1 MKKYFHTYENLYK
14 KYNSKKVMKKLF
26 RIACAAACMAVMP
39 LSAQQL
45 AFPGAEGFGKYAV
58 GGRNGSVYHVTNL
71 NDSGAGSLRDAVS
84 QPNRIVV
91 FDVAGVIKLES
102 RLVFKNNLYVAGQ
115 TAPGEGITVYGN
127 GVSFSGA
134 NNTIVRY
141 LRFRMGVGGDS
152 GKDAAGVANG
162 TNMIF
167 DHLSVSWGRDET
179 FSISSD
185 GKGDLGN
192 ITIQN
197 SIMSQGLLTH
207 SAGGLMQ
214 ADNITL
220 YRNLYADNSTRNNKI
235 KGKNQ
240 YVNNIV
246 YNWQNGAYIMGGDS
260 EGTSYCIAE
269 GNLFINGPA
278 KGGNAFTGGNAD
290 YHLYANDNWQDR
302 NMDGVLNPYDIPQGE
317 YSGGPTFHTARF
329 DYPEVELWKSS
340 ELIEKSLPVVGAS
353 LPYRDYADWY
363 VINEVLSFGKKGGL
377 ISRES
382 SLPFG
387 APSDWKLW
395 GGEKRTD
402 TDGDGMP
409 DAWETAN
416 GTDPAKNDAMVIT
429 ANGYANIEN
438 YINSITVADRQA
450 YLRTPLCLEATA
462 STQNSLTLGWLNYTE
477 GEEGVIV
484 EMQRDGAFVE
494 VGRTAAD
501 ASSFMVEGLEPGN
514 AYVFRVRAFAGEQYS
529 GYTSEVTMK
538 TRPVPT
544 EMIDIAT
551 YEPDYTWS
559 AVNGAWDMQSLNWN
573 DMVAAYTDGS
583 KVLIAPATAA
593 SITIDEIV
601 IPEAVVVNSD
611 SLVTIS
617 GSGAIAGTGSVNK
630 AGAGKLVLGTAN
642 TYTGATVLYGGTI
655 EFSTLKDA
663 AVPSSIG
670 ASEEFAQNWIWSGGT
685 WLYTGGSTST
695 NRSAKIYEP
704 TEFNIAKTGNTVT
717 MNGSLEGDGDFILN
731 GKGQLTVGT
740 TNFFKHTGKTILKGS
755 TLYLST
761 IDIAKAGI
769 GSSSKLVMAGGT
781 LKTKGDNNNYETY
794 AFPIE
799 VQEGTTSYFAPHRNC
814 YITSK
819 VTGSGTIQIDIPYL
833 REYIKGDWGSF
844 TGRIIAN
851 GVNSNTSE
859 GSLFLLNGNGNDFPK
874 ATVELKGCAHLAGWT
889 TNCDFEIGG
898 ISGDKGTYIRGSSK
912 NTSGFTCS
920 YTVGGANTDETFNGV
935 INNLSSS
942 STREGTVSI
951 KKVGSGDWRLTGAN
965 VYKGSTTVSGGR
977 LIINGSHTGTG
988 AITVNNG
995 ATLCGK
1001 GKVAG
1006 KVTVN
1011 AGGTVAVGDTVF
1023 NRSDVF
1029 TMTNGATIKA
1039 GGIVQVPLS
1048 RTASLNRAS
1057 KIKFGGITKI
1067 TDAILQLDM
1076 TDVIADLVVNSSFT
1090 IFDVSSATSITGNFK
1105 EIVPAV
1111 PAEGLVWDTSSLLT
1125 DGKIYIRDASGI
1137 QAVTNEQ
1144 VKVSGFVDNELY
1156 IQIPEKAQVTIY
1168 SVAGTKLV
1176 SKEVDESDVALNV
1189 ENLSSGMYIVDI
1201 QMNDVRLSR
1210 RFIKK

>member
-1 MKKYFHTYENLYK
+1 
-14 KYNSKKVMKKLF
+14 MKKLF
-26 RIACAAACMAVMP
+26 RIACAAACMAVIP

-71 NDSGAGSLRDAVS
+71 NDSGTGSLRDAVS

-91 FDVAGVIKLES
+91 FDVAGVIKLQS

-134 NNTIVRY
+134 SNTIVRY
-141 LRFRMGVGGDS
+141 LRFRMGVNGDS
-152 GKDAAGVANG
+152 GKDAAGVSNG

-246 YNWQNGAYIMGGDS
+246 YNWQNGCYIMGGDS

-302 NMDGVLNPYDIPQGE
+302 NMDGVLNPYDIPQSE
-317 YSGGPTFHTARF
+317 YSGGPTFHTTRF
-329 DYPEVELWKSS
+329 DYPVVELWKSS
-340 ELIEKSLPVVGAS
+340 ELIEKSLPIVGAS

-387 APSDWKLW
+387 SPDGWNLW
-395 GGEKRTD
+395 AGEKRTD

-409 DAWETAN
+409 DAWETDN

-438 YINSITVADRQA
+438 YINSITIVDRQA
-450 YLRTPLCLEATA
+450 HLRTPLCLEAAA

-477 GEEGVIV
+477 GEEGIIV
-484 EMQRDGAFVE
+484 EMKRDGAFVE
-494 VGRTAAD
+494 VGRTGAD
-501 ASSFMVEGLEPGN
+501 ASSFMVEGLEPGS

-551 YEPDYTWS
+551 YDPDYTWS
-559 AVNGAWDMQSLNWN
+559 AVNGSWDMQSLNWN

-593 SITIDEIV
+593 SITINETV
-601 IPEAVVVNSD
+601 APEAVVVNSD

-630 AGAGKLVLGTAN
+630 AGDGKLVLGTSN

-655 EFSTLKDA
+655 ELSSLKDA
-663 AVPSSIG
+663 AVASSIG
-670 ASEEFAQNWIWSGGT
+670 ASEEFGQNWIWSGGT

-851 GVNSNTSE
+851 GVNSKASE

-951 KKVGSGDWRLTGAN
+951 KKVGSGDWRLTGTN
-965 VYKGSTTVSGGR
+965 VYKGTTTVSGGR

-1011 AGGTVAVGDTVF
+1011 AGGTVAVGDTLF

-1029 TMTNGATIKA
+1029 TLSNGATIKA
-1039 GGIVQVPLS
+1039 GGIVKVPIA
-1048 RTASLNRAS
+1048 RTSVNRAS
-1057 KIKFGGITKI
+1057 KIKFGGTTTI
-1067 TDAILQLDM
+1067 TDAVLELDM
-1076 TDVIADLVVNSSFT
+1076 TEVTSEFVANSSFT
-1090 IFDVSSATSITGNFK
+1090 IFDIPSSISITGNFK

-1111 PAEGLVWDTSSLLT
+1111 PAEGLVWDISTLLT
-1125 DGKIYIRDASGI
+1125 DGKIYVRDAAGI
-1137 QAVTNEQ
+1137 STPEDVI
-1144 VKVSGFVDNELY
+1144 KVSGVVDDELY
-1156 IQIPEKAQVTIY
+1156 IHLPKKAIGIIY
-1168 SVAGTKLV
+1168 SVGGTRIDT
-1176 SKEVDESDVALNV
+1176 EVIEEGDVAWSV
-1189 ENLSSGMYIVDI
+1189 GHLSSGMYVLDI
-1201 QMNDVRLSR
+1201 KMGDTRITR

>member
-1 MKKYFHTYENLYK
+1 MVDILFLFQLFGLLRFLFLVGAGDELLQTAHLVRVNALVLLIHVVGIVVGTAVQILNKGGQRAVIFLRCILFFRQGFGGEGNDLGTSAGDREKFRAVVEGFFRF
-14 KYNSKKVMKKLF
+14 F
-26 RIACAAACMAVMP
+26 RI
-39 LSAQQL
+39 LGGESIL
-45 AFPGAEGFGKYAV
+45 RRGLIPGNFG
-58 GGRNGSVYHVTNL
+58 GGI
-71 NDSGAGSLRDAVS
+71 ALRGE
-84 QPNRIVV
+84 
-91 FDVAGVIKLES
+91 FFLL
-102 RLVFKNNLYVAGQ
+102 RLVFRFEIDTGECDDVA
-115 TAPGEGITVYGN
+115 
-127 GVSFSGA
+127 
-134 NNTIVRY
+134 
-141 LRFRMGVGGDS
+141 
-152 GKDAAGVANG
+152 
-162 TNMIF
+162 
-167 DHLSVSWGRDET
+167 
-179 FSISSD
+179 
-185 GKGDLGN
+185 
-192 ITIQN
+192 
-197 SIMSQGLLTH
+197 
-207 SAGGLMQ
+207 
-214 ADNITL
+214 
-220 YRNLYADNSTRNNKI
+220 
-235 KGKNQ
+235 
-240 YVNNIV
+240 
-246 YNWQNGAYIMGGDS
+246 
-260 EGTSYCIAE
+260 
-269 GNLFINGPA
+269 
-278 KGGNAFTGGNAD
+278 
-290 YHLYANDNWQDR
+290 
-302 NMDGVLNPYDIPQGE
+302 
-317 YSGGPTFHTARF
+317 
-329 DYPEVELWKSS
+329 
-340 ELIEKSLPVVGAS
+340 
-353 LPYRDYADWY
+353 
-363 VINEVLSFGKKGGL
+363 FG
-377 ISRES
+377 
-382 SLPFG
+382 
-387 APSDWKLW
+387 
-395 GGEKRTD
+395 
-402 TDGDGMP
+402 
-409 DAWETAN
+409 
-416 GTDPAKNDAMVIT
+416 
-429 ANGYANIEN
+429 
-438 YINSITVADRQA
+438 
-450 YLRTPLCLEATA
+450 
-462 STQNSLTLGWLNYTE
+462 
-477 GEEGVIV
+477 
-484 EMQRDGAFVE
+484 
-494 VGRTAAD
+494 
-501 ASSFMVEGLEPGN
+501 
-514 AYVFRVRAFAGEQYS
+514 
-529 GYTSEVTMK
+529 
-538 TRPVPT
+538 
-544 EMIDIAT
+544 
-551 YEPDYTWS
+551 
-559 AVNGAWDMQSLNWN
+559 
-573 DMVAAYTDGS
+573 YTDGS
-583 KVLIAPATAA
+583 KVLIAPATPA
-593 SITIDEIV
+593 SITIDETV
-601 IPEAVVVNSD
+601 TPEAVVVNSD

-799 VQEGTTSYFAPHRNC
+799 VQEGTTSYFVPHRNC

-851 GVNSNTSE
+851 GVNTKASE

-1090 IFDVSSATSITGNFK
+1090 IFDVSSAT
-1105 EIVPAV
+1105 
-1111 PAEGLVWDTSSLLT
+1111 
-1125 DGKIYIRDASGI
+1125 YYR
-1137 QAVTNEQ
+1137 
-1144 VKVSGFVDNELY
+1144 
-1156 IQIPEKAQVTIY
+1156 
-1168 SVAGTKLV
+1168 
-1176 SKEVDESDVALNV
+1176 
-1189 ENLSSGMYIVDI
+1189 
-1201 QMNDVRLSR
+1201 
-1210 RFIKK
+1210 

>member
-1 MKKYFHTYENLYK
+1 
-14 KYNSKKVMKKLF
+14 MKKLF
-26 RIACAAACMAVMP
+26 HIACTLACMAVMP
-39 LSAQQL
+39 SSAQQL

-84 QPNRIVV
+84 QSNRIVV

-134 NNTIVRY
+134 DNTIVRY

-302 NMDGVLNPYDIPQGE
+302 NMDGVLNPYDIPQSE
-317 YSGGPTFHTARF
+317 YSGGPTFHNARF

-340 ELIEKSLPVVGAS
+340 ELIEKSLPTVGAS

-409 DAWETAN
+409 DAWESAN
-416 GTDPAKNDAMVIT
+416 GTDPAKNDAMVIA

-494 VGRTAAD
+494 AGRTAAD
-501 ASSFMVEGLEPGN
+501 ASSFVIGGLEPGT
-514 AYVFRVRAFAGEQYS
+514 AYVFRVRAFAGEEYS
-529 GYTSEVTMK
+529 DYSSEVTMK

-593 SITIDEIV
+593 SITIDETVTPESVV
-601 IPEAVVVNSD
+601 INSD
-611 SLVTIS
+611 SLVTIT

-630 AGAGKLVLGTAN
+630 AGAGTLVLGTSN
-642 TYTGATVLYGGTI
+642 TYTGATVLYGGVI
-655 EFSTLKDA
+655 ELPTLKSA
-663 AVPSSIG
+663 AVASSIG
-670 ASEEFAQNWIWSGGT
+670 ASEEFSQNWIWSGGT

-695 NRSAKIYEP
+695 NRSAKLYEP
-704 TEFNIAKTGNTVT
+704 TEFNIANSSATVT
-717 MNGSLEGDGDFILN
+717 MSGALEGDGDFIL
-731 GKGQLTVGT
+731 GGAGQLTVSNTG
-740 TNFFKHTGKTILKGS
+740 FFGHKGKTILEGG

-761 IDIAKAGI
+761 VDVAKAGI
-769 GSSSKLVMAGGT
+769 GSSSGLVLAGGT
-781 LKTKGDNNNYETY
+781 LRTKGENSNYETY
-794 AFPIE
+794 SFPIE
-799 VQEGTTSYFAPHRNC
+799 VQEGSTSYFAPHRNC

-833 REYIKGDWGSF
+833 REYIKGDWSGF

-851 GVNSNTSE
+851 GVNSNNSE

-874 ATVELKGCAHLAGWT
+874 GTVELKGNAHLAGWT

-951 KKVGSGDWRLTGAN
+951 KKVGNGDWRLTGTN
-965 VYKGSTTVSGGR
+965 VYKGTTTVSGGR

-988 AITVNNG
+988 AITVNKG

-1011 AGGTVAVGDTVF
+1011 AGGMIAVGDTVF
-1023 NRSDVF
+1023 DRNDVF
-1029 TMTNGATIKA
+1029 TLTNGATLKA
-1039 GGIVQVPLS
+1039 GAIVQVPIARPL
-1048 RTASLNRAS
+1048 SLNRAS
-1057 KIKFGGITKI
+1057 KIKFGGSTTI
-1067 TDAILQLDM
+1067 TDAVLQLDM
-1076 TDVIADLVVNSSFT
+1076 TEVVADLVVNSSFT
-1090 IFDVSSATSITGNFK
+1090 IFDLSSATSIKGNFK
-1105 EIVPAV
+1105 EIIPAV
-1111 PAEGLVWDTSSLLT
+1111 PAEGLAWDTSSLLT
-1125 DGKIYIRDASGI
+1125 DGKLYIRDASGI
-1137 QAVTNEQ
+1137 QSVTDEALHISS
-1144 VKVSGFVDNELY
+1144 VVDDELY
-1156 IQIPEKAQVTIY
+1156 IQVPDAACVTIY
-1168 SVAGTKLV
+1168 SVAG
-1176 SKEVDESDVALNV
+1176 SKIDAKDIDNGNTTWNV
-1189 ENLSSGMYIVDI
+1189 EHLSSGLYIVDL
-1201 QMNDVRLSR
+1201 QMGGSRFSR

>member
-1 MKKYFHTYENLYK
+1 
-14 KYNSKKVMKKLF
+14 
-26 RIACAAACMAVMP
+26 
-39 LSAQQL
+39 
-45 AFPGAEGFGKYAV
+45 
-58 GGRNGSVYHVTNL
+58 
-71 NDSGAGSLRDAVS
+71 
-84 QPNRIVV
+84 
-91 FDVAGVIKLES
+91 
-102 RLVFKNNLYVAGQ
+102 
-115 TAPGEGITVYGN
+115 
-127 GVSFSGA
+127 
-134 NNTIVRY
+134 
-141 LRFRMGVGGDS
+141 
-152 GKDAAGVANG
+152 
-162 TNMIF
+162 
-167 DHLSVSWGRDET
+167 
-179 FSISSD
+179 
-185 GKGDLGN
+185 
-192 ITIQN
+192 
-197 SIMSQGLLTH
+197 
-207 SAGGLMQ
+207 
-214 ADNITL
+214 
-220 YRNLYADNSTRNNKI
+220 
-235 KGKNQ
+235 
-240 YVNNIV
+240 
-246 YNWQNGAYIMGGDS
+246 
-260 EGTSYCIAE
+260 
-269 GNLFINGPA
+269 
-278 KGGNAFTGGNAD
+278 
-290 YHLYANDNWQDR
+290 
-302 NMDGVLNPYDIPQGE
+302 
-317 YSGGPTFHTARF
+317 
-329 DYPEVELWKSS
+329 
-340 ELIEKSLPVVGAS
+340 
-353 LPYRDYADWY
+353 
-363 VINEVLSFGKKGGL
+363 
-377 ISRES
+377 
-382 SLPFG
+382 
-387 APSDWKLW
+387 
-395 GGEKRTD
+395 
-402 TDGDGMP
+402 
-409 DAWETAN
+409 
-416 GTDPAKNDAMVIT
+416 
-429 ANGYANIEN
+429 
-438 YINSITVADRQA
+438 
-450 YLRTPLCLEATA
+450 
-462 STQNSLTLGWLNYTE
+462 
-477 GEEGVIV
+477 
-484 EMQRDGAFVE
+484 
-494 VGRTAAD
+494 
-501 ASSFMVEGLEPGN
+501 
-514 AYVFRVRAFAGEQYS
+514 
-529 GYTSEVTMK
+529 MK

-573 DMVAAYTDGS
+573 DMVAAYTDSS
-583 KVLIAPATAA
+583 KVLIAPATPA
-593 SITIDEIV
+593 SITIDETV
-601 IPEAVVVNSD
+601 TPEAVVVNSD

-965 VYKGSTTVSGGR
+965 VYKGTTTVSGGR

-1011 AGGTVAVGDTVF
+1011 AGGTVAVGDTLF
-1023 NRSDVF
+1023 DRSDVF

-1039 GGIVQVPLS
+1039 GGIVKVPIA
-1048 RTASLNRAS
+1048 RTSVNRAS
-1057 KIKFGGITKI
+1057 KIKFGGTTTI
-1067 TDAILQLDM
+1067 TDAVLELDM
-1076 TDVIADLVVNSSFT
+1076 TEVTSELVVNSSFT
-1090 IFDVSSATSITGNFK
+1090 IFDIPSSASITGNFK

-1111 PAEGLVWDTSSLLT
+1111 PAEGLVWDISTLLT
-1125 DGKIYIRDASGI
+1125 DGKIYVRDAAGI
-1137 QAVTNEQ
+1137 STPDDVIR
-1144 VKVSGFVDNELY
+1144 VSGVVEDELY
-1156 IQIPEKAQVTIY
+1156 IHLPQAAVGTIY
-1168 SVAGTKLV
+1168 SVDGTRIDT
-1176 SKEVDESDVALNV
+1176 EAIEGGDVAWSV
-1189 ENLSSGMYIVDI
+1189 AHLSSGMYVLDI
-1201 QMNDVRLSR
+1201 KMGDTRITR

>member
-1 MKKYFHTYENLYK
+1 
-14 KYNSKKVMKKLF
+14 MKKLF
-26 RIACAAACMAVMP
+26 RIACTLACMAVMP
-39 LSAQQL
+39 SSAQQL

-84 QPNRIVV
+84 QSNRIVV

-134 NNTIVRY
+134 DNTIVRY

-162 TNMIF
+162 ENMIF

-185 GKGDLGN
+185 GKGALGN

-302 NMDGVLNPYDIPQGE
+302 NMDGVLNPYDIPQSE
-317 YSGGPTFHTARF
+317 YSGGPTFHNARF

-340 ELIEKSLPVVGAS
+340 ELIEKSLPTVGAS

-409 DAWETAN
+409 DAWESAN
-416 GTDPAKNDAMVIT
+416 GTDPAKNDAMVIA

-438 YINSITVADRQA
+438 YINSITVTDRQA

-494 VGRTAAD
+494 AGRTAAD
-501 ASSFMVEGLEPGN
+501 ASSFVIGGLEPGT

-529 GYTSEVTMK
+529 GYSSEVTMK

-593 SITIDEIV
+593 SITIDETVTPESVV
-601 IPEAVVVNSD
+601 INSD
-611 SLVTIS
+611 SLVTIT

-630 AGAGKLVLGTAN
+630 AGAGTLVLGTSN
-642 TYTGATVLYGGTI
+642 TYTGATVLYGGVI
-655 EFSTLKDA
+655 ELPTLKNA
-663 AVPSSIG
+663 AMASSIG
-670 ASEEFAQNWIWSGGT
+670 ASEEFSQNWIWSGGT

-695 NRSAKIYEP
+695 NRSAKLYEP
-704 TEFNIAKTGNTVT
+704 TEFNIANSSATVT
-717 MNGSLEGDGDFILN
+717 MSGALEGDGDFILD
-731 GKGQLTVGT
+731 GAGQLTVSNTG
-740 TNFFKHTGKTILKGS
+740 FFGHKGKTILKGG

-761 IDIAKAGI
+761 VDVAKAGI
-769 GSSSKLVMAGGT
+769 GSSSGLVLAGGT
-781 LKTKGDNNNYETY
+781 LRTKGENSNYETY
-794 AFPIE
+794 SFPIE
-799 VQEGTTSYFAPHRNC
+799 VQEGSTSYFAPHRNC

-833 REYIKGDWGSF
+833 REYIQGDWSGF

-859 GSLFLLNGNGNDFPK
+859 GSLFLLNGNSNDFPK

-951 KKVGSGDWRLTGAN
+951 KKVGNGDWRLTGTN
-965 VYKGSTTVSGGR
+965 VYKGTTTVSGGR

-988 AITVNNG
+988 AITVNKG

-1011 AGGTVAVGDTVF
+1011 AGGMIAVGDTVF
-1023 NRSDVF
+1023 DRNDVF
-1029 TMTNGATIKA
+1029 TLTNGAALNA
-1039 GGIVQVPLS
+1039 GAIVQVPIARPL
-1048 RTASLNRAS
+1048 SLNRAS
-1057 KIKFGGITKI
+1057 KIKFGGSTTI
-1067 TDAILQLDM
+1067 TDAVLQLDM
-1076 TDVIADLVVNSSFT
+1076 TEVVADLVVNSSFT
-1090 IFDVSSATSITGNFK
+1090 IFDLSSATSIKGNFK
-1105 EIVPAV
+1105 EIIPAV
-1111 PAEGLVWDTSSLLT
+1111 PAEGLAWDTSSLLT
-1125 DGKIYIRDASGI
+1125 NGKLYIRDASGI
-1137 QAVTNEQ
+1137 QSVTDEALHI
-1144 VKVSGFVDNELY
+1144 SGVVDDELY
-1156 IQIPEKAQVTIY
+1156 IQVPDAACVTIY
-1168 SVAGTKLV
+1168 SVAGSKIDTK
-1176 SKEVDESDVALNV
+1176 DIDNGNTTWNV
-1189 ENLSSGMYIVDI
+1189 GHLSSGLYIVDVQI
-1201 QMNDVRLSR
+1201 DGSRFSR

>member
-1 MKKYFHTYENLYK
+1 
-14 KYNSKKVMKKLF
+14 MKKLF

-134 NNTIVRY
+134 SNTIVRY

-185 GKGDLGN
+185 GKGDLGS

-246 YNWQNGAYIMGGDS
+246 YNWQNGCYIMGGDS

-302 NMDGVLNPYDIPQGE
+302 NMDGVLNPYDIPQSE
-317 YSGGPTFHTARF
+317 YSGGPTFHTTRF
-329 DYPEVELWKSS
+329 DYPVVELWKSS

-387 APSDWKLW
+387 APDGWNLW
-395 GGEKRTD
+395 AGEKRTD

-416 GTDPAKNDAMVIT
+416 GTDPAKNDAMVIA

-438 YINSITVADRQA
+438 YINSITVADRQT

-484 EMQRDGAFVE
+484 EMKRDGAFVE

-529 GYTSEVTMK
+529 DYTSEVTMK
-538 TRPVPT
+538 TRLVPT

-559 AVNGAWDMQSLNWN
+559 VVNGAWDMQSLNWN

-593 SITIDEIV
+593 SITIDETV
-601 IPEAVVVNSD
+601 APEAVVVNSD

-630 AGAGKLVLGTAN
+630 AGDGKLVLGTSN

-655 EFSTLKDA
+655 ELSSLKDA
-663 AVPSSIG
+663 AVASSIG
-670 ASEEFAQNWIWSGGT
+670 ASEEFGQNWIWSGGT

-851 GVNSNTSE
+851 GVNSKASE

-951 KKVGSGDWRLTGAN
+951 KKVGSGDWRLTGTN
-965 VYKGSTTVSGGR
+965 VYKGTTTVSGGR

-1011 AGGTVAVGDTVF
+1011 AGGTVAVGDTLF

-1029 TMTNGATIKA
+1029 TLSNGATIKA
-1039 GGIVQVPLS
+1039 GGIVKVPIA
-1048 RTASLNRAS
+1048 RTSVNRAS
-1057 KIKFGGITKI
+1057 KIKFGGTTTI
-1067 TDAILQLDM
+1067 TDAVLELDM
-1076 TDVIADLVVNSSFT
+1076 TEVTSEFVANSSFT
-1090 IFDVSSATSITGNFK
+1090 IFDIPSSISITGNFK

-1111 PAEGLVWDTSSLLT
+1111 PAEGLVWDISTLLT
-1125 DGKIYIRDASGI
+1125 DGKIYVRDAAGI
-1137 QAVTNEQ
+1137 STPEDVI
-1144 VKVSGFVDNELY
+1144 KVSGVVDDELY
-1156 IQIPEKAQVTIY
+1156 IHLPKKAIGIIY
-1168 SVAGTKLV
+1168 SVDGTRIDT
-1176 SKEVDESDVALNV
+1176 EVIEEGDVAWSV
-1189 ENLSSGMYIVDI
+1189 GHLSSGMYVLDI
-1201 QMNDVRLSR
+1201 KMGDTRITR

>member
-1 MKKYFHTYENLYK
+1 
-14 KYNSKKVMKKLF
+14 MKKLF

-91 FDVAGVIKLES
+91 FDVAGVIKLQS

-134 NNTIVRY
+134 SNTIVRY
-141 LRFRMGVGGDS
+141 LRFRMGVNGDS
-152 GKDAAGVANG
+152 GKDAAGVSNG

-197 SIMSQGLLTH
+197 SIISQGLLTH

-246 YNWQNGAYIMGGDS
+246 YNWQNGCYIMGGDS

-302 NMDGVLNPYDIPQGE
+302 NMDGVLNPYDIPQSE
-317 YSGGPTFHTARF
+317 YSGGPTFHTTRF
-329 DYPEVELWKSS
+329 DYPVVELWKSS
-340 ELIEKSLPVVGAS
+340 ELIEKSLPIVGAS

-387 APSDWKLW
+387 SPDGWNLW
-395 GGEKRTD
+395 AGEKRTD

-409 DAWETAN
+409 DAWETDN

-438 YINSITVADRQA
+438 YINSITIVDRQA
-450 YLRTPLCLEATA
+450 HLRTPLCLEAAA

-477 GEEGVIV
+477 GEEGIIV
-484 EMQRDGAFVE
+484 EMKRDDAFVE
-494 VGRTAAD
+494 VGRTGAD
-501 ASSFMVEGLEPGN
+501 ASSFMVEGLEPGS

-593 SITIDEIV
+593 SITINETV
-601 IPEAVVVNSD
+601 APEAVVVNSD

-630 AGAGKLVLGTAN
+630 AGDGKLVLGTSN

-655 EFSTLKDA
+655 ELSSLKDA
-663 AVPSSIG
+663 AVASSIG
-670 ASEEFAQNWIWSGGT
+670 ASEEFGQNWIWSGGT

-851 GVNSNTSE
+851 GVNSKASE

-951 KKVGSGDWRLTGAN
+951 KKVGSGDWRLTGTN
-965 VYKGSTTVSGGR
+965 VYKGTTTVSGGR

-1011 AGGTVAVGDTVF
+1011 AGGTVAVGDTLF

-1029 TMTNGATIKA
+1029 TLSNGATIKA
-1039 GGIVQVPLS
+1039 GGIVKVPIA
-1048 RTASLNRAS
+1048 RTSVNRAS
-1057 KIKFGGITKI
+1057 KIKFGGTTTI
-1067 TDAILQLDM
+1067 TDAVLELDM
-1076 TDVIADLVVNSSFT
+1076 TEVTSEFVANSSFT
-1090 IFDVSSATSITGNFK
+1090 IFDIPSSISITGNFK

-1111 PAEGLVWDTSSLLT
+1111 PAEGLVWDISTLLT
-1125 DGKIYIRDASGI
+1125 DGKIYVRDAAGI
-1137 QAVTNEQ
+1137 STPEDVI
-1144 VKVSGFVDNELY
+1144 KVSGVVDDELY
-1156 IQIPEKAQVTIY
+1156 IHLPKKAIGIIY
-1168 SVAGTKLV
+1168 SVDGTRIDT
-1176 SKEVDESDVALNV
+1176 EVIEEGDVAWSV
-1189 ENLSSGMYIVDI
+1189 GHLSSGMYVLDI
-1201 QMNDVRLSR
+1201 KMGDTRITR

>member
-1 MKKYFHTYENLYK
+1 
-14 KYNSKKVMKKLF
+14 MKKLF

-91 FDVAGVIKLES
+91 FDVAGVIKLQS

-134 NNTIVRY
+134 SNTIVRY
-141 LRFRMGVGGDS
+141 LRFRMGVNGDS
-152 GKDAAGVANG
+152 GKDAAGVSNG

-197 SIMSQGLLTH
+197 SIISQGLLTH

-246 YNWQNGAYIMGGDS
+246 YNWQNGCYIMGGDS

-387 APSDWKLW
+387 APDGWNLW
-395 GGEKRTD
+395 AGEKRTD

-416 GTDPAKNDAMVIT
+416 GTDPAKNDAMVIA

-450 YLRTPLCLEATA
+450 YLRTPLCLEATT

-494 VGRTAAD
+494 VGRTGAD
-501 ASSFMVEGLEPGN
+501 ASSFMVEGLEPGS

-559 AVNGAWDMQSLNWN
+559 AVNGSWDMQSLNWN

-593 SITIDEIV
+593 SITINETV
-601 IPEAVVVNSD
+601 APVAVVVNSD

-630 AGAGKLVLGTAN
+630 AGDGKLVLGTSN

-655 EFSTLKDA
+655 ELSSLKDA
-663 AVPSSIG
+663 AVASSIG
-670 ASEEFAQNWIWSGGT
+670 ASEEFGQNWIWSGGT

-851 GVNSNTSE
+851 GVNSKASE

-951 KKVGSGDWRLTGAN
+951 KKVGSGDWRLTGTN
-965 VYKGSTTVSGGR
+965 VYKGTTTVSGGR

-1011 AGGTVAVGDTVF
+1011 AGGTVAVGDTLF

-1029 TMTNGATIKA
+1029 TLSNGATIKA
-1039 GGIVQVPLS
+1039 GGIVKVPIA
-1048 RTASLNRAS
+1048 RTSVNRAS
-1057 KIKFGGITKI
+1057 KIKFGGTTTI
-1067 TDAILQLDM
+1067 TDAVLELDM
-1076 TDVIADLVVNSSFT
+1076 TEVTSEFVANSSFT
-1090 IFDVSSATSITGNFK
+1090 IFDIPSSISITGNFK

-1111 PAEGLVWDTSSLLT
+1111 PAEGLVWDISTLLT
-1125 DGKIYIRDASGI
+1125 DGKIYVRDAAGI
-1137 QAVTNEQ
+1137 STPEDVI
-1144 VKVSGFVDNELY
+1144 KVSGVVDDELY
-1156 IQIPEKAQVTIY
+1156 IHLPKKAIGVIY
-1168 SVAGTKLV
+1168 SVDGTRIDT
-1176 SKEVDESDVALNV
+1176 EVIEEGDVAWSV
-1189 ENLSSGMYIVDI
+1189 GHLSSGMYVLDI
-1201 QMNDVRLSR
+1201 KMGDTRITR

>member
-1 MKKYFHTYENLYK
+1 
-14 KYNSKKVMKKLF
+14 MKKLF

-91 FDVAGVIKLES
+91 FDVAGVIKLQS

-134 NNTIVRY
+134 SNTIVRY
-141 LRFRMGVGGDS
+141 LRFRMGVNGDS
-152 GKDAAGVANG
+152 GKDAAGVSNG

-197 SIMSQGLLTH
+197 SIISQGLLTH

-246 YNWQNGAYIMGGDS
+246 YNWQNGCYIMGGDS

-387 APSDWKLW
+387 SPDGWNLW
-395 GGEKRTD
+395 AGEKRTD

-409 DAWETAN
+409 DAWETDN

-438 YINSITVADRQA
+438 YINSITIVDRQA
-450 YLRTPLCLEATA
+450 HLRTPLCLEAAA

-477 GEEGVIV
+477 GEEGIIV
-484 EMQRDGAFVE
+484 EMKRDGAFVE
-494 VGRTAAD
+494 VGRTGAD
-501 ASSFMVEGLEPGN
+501 ASSFMVEGLEPGS

-544 EMIDIAT
+544 EMIDVAT

-593 SITIDEIV
+593 SITINETV
-601 IPEAVVVNSD
+601 APEAVVVNSD
-611 SLVTIS
+611 YLVTIS

-630 AGAGKLVLGTAN
+630 AGDGKLVLGTSN

-655 EFSTLKDA
+655 ELSSLKDA
-663 AVPSSIG
+663 AVASSIG
-670 ASEEFAQNWIWSGGT
+670 ASEEFGQNWIWSGGT

-851 GVNSNTSE
+851 GVNSKASE

-889 TNCDFEIGG
+889 TSCDFEIGG

-951 KKVGSGDWRLTGAN
+951 KKVGSGDWRLTGTN
-965 VYKGSTTVSGGR
+965 VYKGTTTVSGGR

-1011 AGGTVAVGDTVF
+1011 AGGTVAVGDTLF

-1029 TMTNGATIKA
+1029 TLSNGATIKA
-1039 GGIVQVPLS
+1039 GGIVKVPIA
-1048 RTASLNRAS
+1048 RTSVNRAS
-1057 KIKFGGITKI
+1057 KIKFGGTTTI
-1067 TDAILQLDM
+1067 TDAVLELDM
-1076 TDVIADLVVNSSFT
+1076 TEVTSEFVANSSFT
-1090 IFDVSSATSITGNFK
+1090 IFDIPSSISITGNFK

-1111 PAEGLVWDTSSLLT
+1111 PAEGFVWDISTLLT
-1125 DGKIYIRDASGI
+1125 DGKIYVRDAAGI
-1137 QAVTNEQ
+1137 STPEDVI
-1144 VKVSGFVDNELY
+1144 KVSGVVDDELY
-1156 IQIPEKAQVTIY
+1156 IHLPKKAIGIIY
-1168 SVAGTKLV
+1168 SVDGTRIDT
-1176 SKEVDESDVALNV
+1176 EVIEEGDVV
-1189 ENLSSGMYIVDI
+1189 WSVGHLSSGMYVLDI
-1201 QMNDVRLSR
+1201 KMGDTRITR

>member
-1 MKKYFHTYENLYK
+1 
-14 KYNSKKVMKKLF
+14 MKKLF
-26 RIACAAACMAVMP
+26 RIACTLACMAVMP
-39 LSAQQL
+39 SSAQQL

-84 QPNRIVV
+84 QSNRIVV

-134 NNTIVRY
+134 DNTIVRY

-260 EGTSYCIAE
+260 EGISYCIAE

-302 NMDGVLNPYDIPQGE
+302 NMDGVLNPYDIPQSE
-317 YSGGPTFHTARF
+317 YSGGPTFHNARF

-340 ELIEKSLPVVGAS
+340 ELIEKSLPTVGAS

-395 GGEKRTD
+395 SGEKRTD

-409 DAWETAN
+409 DAWESAN
-416 GTDPAKNDAMVIT
+416 GTDPAKNDAMVIA

-494 VGRTAAD
+494 AGRTAAD
-501 ASSFMVEGLEPGN
+501 ASSFVIGGLEPGT
-514 AYVFRVRAFAGEQYS
+514 AYVFRVRAFAGEEYS
-529 GYTSEVTMK
+529 DYSSEVTMK

-593 SITIDEIV
+593 SITIDETVTPESVV
-601 IPEAVVVNSD
+601 INSD
-611 SLVTIS
+611 SLVTIT

-630 AGAGKLVLGTAN
+630 AGAGTLVLGTSN
-642 TYTGATVLYGGTI
+642 TYTGATVLYGGVI
-655 EFSTLKDA
+655 ELPTLKNA
-663 AVPSSIG
+663 AMASSIG
-670 ASEEFAQNWIWSGGT
+670 ASEEFSQNWIWSGGT

-695 NRSAKIYEP
+695 NRSAKLYEP
-704 TEFNIAKTGNTVT
+704 TEFNIANSSATVT
-717 MNGSLEGDGDFILN
+717 MSGALEGDGDFILD
-731 GKGQLTVGT
+731 GAGQLTVSNTG
-740 TNFFKHTGKTILKGS
+740 FFGHKGKTILKGG

-761 IDIAKAGI
+761 VDVAKAGI
-769 GSSSKLVMAGGT
+769 GTSSGLVLAGGT
-781 LKTKGDNNNYETY
+781 LRTKGENSNYETY
-794 AFPIE
+794 SFPIE
-799 VQEGTTSYFAPHRNC
+799 VQEGSTSYFAPHRNC

-833 REYIKGDWGSF
+833 REYIQGDWSGF

-859 GSLFLLNGNGNDFPK
+859 GSLFLLNGNSNDFPK

-951 KKVGSGDWRLTGAN
+951 KKVGNGDWRLTGTN
-965 VYKGSTTVSGGR
+965 VYKGTTTVSGGR

-988 AITVNNG
+988 AITVNKG

-1011 AGGTVAVGDTVF
+1011 AGGMIAVGDTVF
-1023 NRSDVF
+1023 DRNDVF
-1029 TMTNGATIKA
+1029 TLTNGATLNA
-1039 GGIVQVPLS
+1039 GAIVQVPIARPL
-1048 RTASLNRAS
+1048 SLNRAS
-1057 KIKFGGITKI
+1057 KIKFGGSTTI
-1067 TDAILQLDM
+1067 TDAVLQLDM
-1076 TDVIADLVVNSSFT
+1076 TEVVADLVVNSSFT
-1090 IFDVSSATSITGNFK
+1090 IFDLSSATSIKGNFK
-1105 EIVPAV
+1105 EIIPAV
-1111 PAEGLVWDTSSLLT
+1111 PAEGLAWDTSSLLT
-1125 DGKIYIRDASGI
+1125 NGKLYIRDASGI
-1137 QAVTNEQ
+1137 QSVTDEALHI
-1144 VKVSGFVDNELY
+1144 SGVVDDELY
-1156 IQIPEKAQVTIY
+1156 IQVPDAACVTIY
-1168 SVAGTKLV
+1168 SVAGSKIDTK
-1176 SKEVDESDVALNV
+1176 DIDNGNTTWNV
-1189 ENLSSGMYIVDI
+1189 GHLSSGLYIVDVQI
-1201 QMNDVRLSR
+1201 DGSRFSR

>member
-1 MKKYFHTYENLYK
+1 
-14 KYNSKKVMKKLF
+14 
-26 RIACAAACMAVMP
+26 
-39 LSAQQL
+39 
-45 AFPGAEGFGKYAV
+45 
-58 GGRNGSVYHVTNL
+58 
-71 NDSGAGSLRDAVS
+71 
-84 QPNRIVV
+84 
-91 FDVAGVIKLES
+91 
-102 RLVFKNNLYVAGQ
+102 
-115 TAPGEGITVYGN
+115 
-127 GVSFSGA
+127 
-134 NNTIVRY
+134 
-141 LRFRMGVGGDS
+141 
-152 GKDAAGVANG
+152 
-162 TNMIF
+162 
-167 DHLSVSWGRDET
+167 
-179 FSISSD
+179 
-185 GKGDLGN
+185 
-192 ITIQN
+192 
-197 SIMSQGLLTH
+197 
-207 SAGGLMQ
+207 
-214 ADNITL
+214 
-220 YRNLYADNSTRNNKI
+220 
-235 KGKNQ
+235 
-240 YVNNIV
+240 
-246 YNWQNGAYIMGGDS
+246 
-260 EGTSYCIAE
+260 
-269 GNLFINGPA
+269 
-278 KGGNAFTGGNAD
+278 
-290 YHLYANDNWQDR
+290 
-302 NMDGVLNPYDIPQGE
+302 
-317 YSGGPTFHTARF
+317 
-329 DYPEVELWKSS
+329 
-340 ELIEKSLPVVGAS
+340 
-353 LPYRDYADWY
+353 
-363 VINEVLSFGKKGGL
+363 
-377 ISRES
+377 
-382 SLPFG
+382 
-387 APSDWKLW
+387 
-395 GGEKRTD
+395 
-402 TDGDGMP
+402 
-409 DAWETAN
+409 
-416 GTDPAKNDAMVIT
+416 
-429 ANGYANIEN
+429 
-438 YINSITVADRQA
+438 
-450 YLRTPLCLEATA
+450 
-462 STQNSLTLGWLNYTE
+462 
-477 GEEGVIV
+477 
-484 EMQRDGAFVE
+484 
-494 VGRTAAD
+494 
-501 ASSFMVEGLEPGN
+501 
-514 AYVFRVRAFAGEQYS
+514 
-529 GYTSEVTMK
+529 
-538 TRPVPT
+538 
-544 EMIDIAT
+544 
-551 YEPDYTWS
+551 
-559 AVNGAWDMQSLNWN
+559 MQSLNWN

-593 SITIDEIV
+593 SITINETV
-601 IPEAVVVNSD
+601 APVAVVVNSD

-630 AGAGKLVLGTAN
+630 AGDGKLVLGTSN

-655 EFSTLKDA
+655 ELSSLKDA
-663 AVPSSIG
+663 AVASSIG
-670 ASEEFAQNWIWSGGT
+670 ASEEFGQNWIWSGGT

-851 GVNSNTSE
+851 GVNSKASE

-951 KKVGSGDWRLTGAN
+951 KKVGSGDWRLTGTN
-965 VYKGSTTVSGGR
+965 VYKGTTTVSGGR

-1011 AGGTVAVGDTVF
+1011 AGGTVAVGDTLF

-1029 TMTNGATIKA
+1029 TLSNGATIKA
-1039 GGIVQVPLS
+1039 GGIVKVPIA
-1048 RTASLNRAS
+1048 RTSVNRAS
-1057 KIKFGGITKI
+1057 KIKFGGTTTI
-1067 TDAILQLDM
+1067 TDAVLELDM
-1076 TDVIADLVVNSSFT
+1076 TEVTSEFVANSSFT
-1090 IFDVSSATSITGNFK
+1090 IFDIPSSISITGNFK

-1111 PAEGLVWDTSSLLT
+1111 PAEGLVWDISTLLT
-1125 DGKIYIRDASGI
+1125 DGKIYVRDAAGI
-1137 QAVTNEQ
+1137 STPEDVI
-1144 VKVSGFVDNELY
+1144 KVSGVVDDELY
-1156 IQIPEKAQVTIY
+1156 IHLPKKAIGIIY
-1168 SVAGTKLV
+1168 SVDGTRIDT
-1176 SKEVDESDVALNV
+1176 EVIEEGDVAWSV
-1189 ENLSSGMYIVDI
+1189 GHLSSGMYVLDI
-1201 QMNDVRLSR
+1201 KMGDTRITR

>member
-1 MKKYFHTYENLYK
+1 
-14 KYNSKKVMKKLF
+14 MKKLF
-26 RIACAAACMAVMP
+26 RIACTLACMAVMP
-39 LSAQQL
+39 SSAQQL

-84 QPNRIVV
+84 QSNRIVV

-134 NNTIVRY
+134 DNTIVRY

-302 NMDGVLNPYDIPQGE
+302 NMDGVLNPYDIPQSE
-317 YSGGPTFHTARF
+317 YSGGPTFHNARF

-340 ELIEKSLPVVGAS
+340 ELIEKSLPTVGAS

-395 GGEKRTD
+395 SGEKRTD

-409 DAWETAN
+409 DAWESAN
-416 GTDPAKNDAMVIT
+416 GTDPAKNDAMVIA

-438 YINSITVADRQA
+438 YINSITVTDRQA

-494 VGRTAAD
+494 AGRTAAD
-501 ASSFMVEGLEPGN
+501 ASSFVIGGLEPGT

-529 GYTSEVTMK
+529 GYSSEVTMK

-593 SITIDEIV
+593 SITIDETVTPESVV
-601 IPEAVVVNSD
+601 INSD
-611 SLVTIS
+611 SLVTIT

-630 AGAGKLVLGTAN
+630 AGAGTLVLGTSN
-642 TYTGATVLYGGTI
+642 TYTGATVLYGGVI
-655 EFSTLKDA
+655 ELPTLKNA
-663 AVPSSIG
+663 AMASSIG
-670 ASEEFAQNWIWSGGT
+670 ASEEFSQNWIWSGGT

-695 NRSAKIYEP
+695 NRSAKLYEP
-704 TEFNIAKTGNTVT
+704 TEFNIANSSATVT
-717 MNGSLEGDGDFILN
+717 MSGALEGDGDFILD
-731 GKGQLTVGT
+731 GAGQLTVSNTG
-740 TNFFKHTGKTILKGS
+740 FFGHKGKTILKGG

-761 IDIAKAGI
+761 VDVAKAGI
-769 GSSSKLVMAGGT
+769 GSSSGLVLAGGT
-781 LKTKGDNNNYETY
+781 LRTKGENSNYETY
-794 AFPIE
+794 SFPIE
-799 VQEGTTSYFAPHRNC
+799 VQEGSTSYFAPHRNC

-833 REYIKGDWGSF
+833 REYIQGDWSGF

-859 GSLFLLNGNGNDFPK
+859 GSLFLLNGNSNDFPK

-951 KKVGSGDWRLTGAN
+951 KKVGNGDWRLTGTN
-965 VYKGSTTVSGGR
+965 VYKGTTTVSGGR

-988 AITVNNG
+988 AITVNKG

-1011 AGGTVAVGDTVF
+1011 AGGMIAVGDTVF
-1023 NRSDVF
+1023 DRNDVF
-1029 TMTNGATIKA
+1029 TLTNGAALNA
-1039 GGIVQVPLS
+1039 GAIVQVPIARPL
-1048 RTASLNRAS
+1048 SLNRAS
-1057 KIKFGGITKI
+1057 KIKFGGSTTI
-1067 TDAILQLDM
+1067 TDAVLQLDM
-1076 TDVIADLVVNSSFT
+1076 TEVVADLVVNSSFT
-1090 IFDVSSATSITGNFK
+1090 IFDLSSATSIKGNFK
-1105 EIVPAV
+1105 EIIPAV
-1111 PAEGLVWDTSSLLT
+1111 PAEGLAWDTSSLLT
-1125 DGKIYIRDASGI
+1125 NGKLYIRDASGI
-1137 QAVTNEQ
+1137 QSVTDEALHI
-1144 VKVSGFVDNELY
+1144 SGVVDDELY
-1156 IQIPEKAQVTIY
+1156 IQVPDAACVTIY
-1168 SVAGTKLV
+1168 SVAGSKIDTK
-1176 SKEVDESDVALNV
+1176 DIDNGNTTWNV
-1189 ENLSSGMYIVDI
+1189 GHLSSGLYIVDVQI
-1201 QMNDVRLSR
+1201 DGSRFSR

>member
-1 MKKYFHTYENLYK
+1 MTD
-14 KYNSKKVMKKLF
+14 MKKLF
-26 RIACAAACMAVMP
+26 RIACTLACMAVMP
-39 LSAQQL
+39 SSAQQL

-84 QPNRIVV
+84 QSNRIVV

-134 NNTIVRY
+134 DNTIVRY

-302 NMDGVLNPYDIPQGE
+302 NMDGVLNPYDIPQSE
-317 YSGGPTFHTARF
+317 YSGGPTFHNARF

-340 ELIEKSLPVVGAS
+340 ELIEKSLPIVGAS

-409 DAWETAN
+409 DAWESAN
-416 GTDPAKNDAMVIT
+416 GTDPAKNDAMVIA

-494 VGRTAAD
+494 AGRTAAD
-501 ASSFMVEGLEPGN
+501 ASSFVIGGLEPGT

-529 GYTSEVTMK
+529 GYSSEVTMK

-559 AVNGAWDMQSLNWN
+559 AVNGTWDMQSLNWN

-593 SITIDEIV
+593 SITIDETVTPESVV
-601 IPEAVVVNSD
+601 INSD
-611 SLVTIS
+611 SLVTIT

-630 AGAGKLVLGTAN
+630 AGAGTLVLGTSN
-642 TYTGATVLYGGTI
+642 TYTGATVLYGGVI
-655 EFSTLKDA
+655 ELPTLKNA
-663 AVPSSIG
+663 AVASSIG
-670 ASEEFAQNWIWSGGT
+670 ASEEFSQNWIWSGGT

-695 NRSAKIYEP
+695 NRSAKLYEP
-704 TEFNIAKTGNTVT
+704 TEFNIANSSATVT
-717 MNGSLEGDGDFILN
+717 MSGALEGDGDFILD
-731 GKGQLTVGT
+731 GAGQLTVSNTG
-740 TNFFKHTGKTILKGS
+740 FFGHKGKTILKGG

-761 IDIAKAGI
+761 VDVAKAGI
-769 GSSSKLVMAGGT
+769 GSSSGLVLAGGT
-781 LKTKGDNNNYETY
+781 LRTKGENSNYETY
-794 AFPIE
+794 SFPIE
-799 VQEGTTSYFAPHRNC
+799 VQEGSTSYFAPHRNC

-833 REYIKGDWGSF
+833 REYIQGDWSGF

-859 GSLFLLNGNGNDFPK
+859 GSLFLLNGNSNDFPK

-951 KKVGSGDWRLTGAN
+951 KKVGNGDWRLTGTN
-965 VYKGSTTVSGGR
+965 VYKGTTTVSGGR

-988 AITVNNG
+988 AITVNKG

-1011 AGGTVAVGDTVF
+1011 AGGMIAVGDTVF
-1023 NRSDVF
+1023 DRNDVF
-1029 TMTNGATIKA
+1029 TLTNGATLNA
-1039 GGIVQVPLS
+1039 GAIVQVPIARPL
-1048 RTASLNRAS
+1048 SLNRAS
-1057 KIKFGGITKI
+1057 KIKFGGSTTI
-1067 TDAILQLDM
+1067 TDAVLQLDM
-1076 TDVIADLVVNSSFT
+1076 TEVVADLVVNSSFT
-1090 IFDVSSATSITGNFK
+1090 IFDLSSATSIKGNFK
-1105 EIVPAV
+1105 EIIPAV
-1111 PAEGLVWDTSSLLT
+1111 PAEGLAWDTSSLLT
-1125 DGKIYIRDASGI
+1125 NGKLYIRDASGI
-1137 QAVTNEQ
+1137 QSVTDEALHI
-1144 VKVSGFVDNELY
+1144 SGVVDDELY
-1156 IQIPEKAQVTIY
+1156 IQVPDAACVTIY
-1168 SVAGTKLV
+1168 SVAG
-1176 SKEVDESDVALNV
+1176 SKIDAKDIDNGNTTWNV
-1189 ENLSSGMYIVDI
+1189 GHLSSGLYIVDVQI
-1201 QMNDVRLSR
+1201 DGSRFSR